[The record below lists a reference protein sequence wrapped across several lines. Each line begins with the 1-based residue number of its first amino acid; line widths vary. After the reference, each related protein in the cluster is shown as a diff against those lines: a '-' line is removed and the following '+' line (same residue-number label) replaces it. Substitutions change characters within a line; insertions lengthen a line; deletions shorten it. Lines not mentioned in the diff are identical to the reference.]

1 MLLVLLFI
9 NTFRCYLLRCSIA
22 SNDFVTTFMLLR
34 LLRLPPRQHVRG
46 RAAPARR
53 SRGRGRGQGRGPAR
67 GGGPRGGAAGPR
79 PALRVRVRVGKE
91 KGRPGRAR
99 RGPRDEPR
107 AHWRSGVTRRPG
119 RRRLGGSEAGP
130 GLPPPPLPRSPPAPP
145 PARGKVAARA
155 RSVARRA
162 QEAAGGGLARPL
174 GREGAA
180 PGRGPG
186 RRRR

>member
-130 GLPPPPLPRSPPAPP
+130 GLPPPTPTPVSPRPSPGAGEGGRSREVRCSP
-145 PARGKVAARA
+145 RA
-155 RSVARRA
+155 GGG
-162 QEAAGGGLARPL
+162 GGGLARPL